1 MTDLVIPFA
10 ALGVHDLLAHAQA
23 TPALVAAGA
32 GFTVAFMVTGFAALR
47 PTARGRVSSRVLA
60 MQEASRPYKVT
71 VSPFRDR
78 RASPIPLF
86 DSLLRGRSWTANTRE
101 RLASAGIPLRVGEYL
116 ALRVLTV
123 VIGIG
128 VGLLLGSRSGGGGVA
143 ASFFALAG
151 FGVGIAVLPMVI
163 SNRARRRRSVI
174 DGQLV
179 ELCDV
184 MGSMLR
190 SGYGYA
196 QALSATA
203 NEVGPP
209 LSVELRQLLDTVR
222 LGGDIDEALEELER
236 RLQSRDFE
244 MVASAISIQR
254 RSGGNLAEILEGVA
268 GTIRERQSFF
278 REVQAITSKERFSA
292 LLVAAFPLSII
303 AVLTLMA
310 PETYGLLFTDPIGRV
325 MLGVAVALDAVG
337 FFIIHKLVKVEV

>member
-1 MTDLVIPFA
+1 MTDLLDLFTAV
-10 ALGVHDLLAHAQA
+10 GVLDVLATTPVTPVLL
-23 TPALVAAGA
+23 AAGA
-32 GFTVAFMVTGFAALR
+32 GLTVAFVVSGVATLR

-60 MQEASRPYKVT
+60 MEEASRPYKVT

-86 DSLLRGRSWTANTRE
+86 DSLLRGRSWTARTRE
-101 RLASAGIPLRVGEYL
+101 RLASAGIPLRAGEYL
-116 ALRVLTV
+116 ALRLLAVA
-123 VIGIG
+123 IGVG
-128 VGLLLGSRSGGGGVA
+128 VGLLLSARSGGGGVA
-143 ASFFALAG
+143 GSFFVVAG
-151 FGVGIAVLPMVI
+151 FGVGLAIPPIVV
-163 SNRARRRRSVI
+163 SSRARRRRAVI
-174 DGQLV
+174 DGQLI

-203 NEVGPP
+203 TEVGPP
-209 LSVELRQLLDTVR
+209 LSIELRQLLDTVR
-222 LGGDIDEALEELER
+222 LGGDIDEALEELEG
-236 RLQSRDFE
+236 RLHSRDFE

-268 GTIRERQSFF
+268 STIRERQSFF
-278 REVQAITSKERFSA
+278 REVQTITSKERFSA

-310 PETYGLLFTDPIGRV
+310 PETYGLLFTDPMGRV
-325 MLGVAVALDAVG
+325 MLGIAVALDAVG

>member
-1 MTDLVIPFA
+1 MTDLLGPFA
-10 ALGVHDLLAHAQA
+10 ALDVRDLLANTAA

-32 GFTVAFMVTGFAALR
+32 GLTVAFMVTGVAALR

-78 RASPIPLF
+78 RASPIPIF
-86 DSLLRGRSWTANTRE
+86 DSLLRGRSWTASTRE
-101 RLASAGIPLRVGEYL
+101 RLASAGIPLRAGEYL
-116 ALRVLTV
+116 ALRVLAVT
-123 VIGIG
+123 IG
-128 VGLLLGSRSGGGGVA
+128 VAVGLMLGSRSGGGVA
-143 ASFFALAG
+143 SSFFAVAG
-151 FGVGIAVLPMVI
+151 FAVGFAILPMVI

-209 LSVELRQLLDTVR
+209 LSIELRQLLDTVR